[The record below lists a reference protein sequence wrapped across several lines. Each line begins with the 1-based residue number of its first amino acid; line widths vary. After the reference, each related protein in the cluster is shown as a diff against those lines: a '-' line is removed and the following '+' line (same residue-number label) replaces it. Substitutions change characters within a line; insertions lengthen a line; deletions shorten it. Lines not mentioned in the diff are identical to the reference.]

1 MTKRHFQSQILVFL
15 QILIV
20 SFFCILSYSVAQN
33 FKKIQFSSAQSDHQ
47 YSTLFINL
55 DSISN
60 VLLQI
65 DQIQKNSAETKP
77 LIVAHYN
84 TLSEQFN
91 SLTQLSVQDEYLKN
105 NIELKNKIITTNN
118 NSLEFVNSIK
128 DRIVNSK
135 KNDPVLL
142 KSYTKAYNQL
152 KSEMSQAAGTS
163 LLNYNSETLLF
174 LFSLVG
180 FGLSTILFLIINLF
194 FQKKQKNEFFKTE
207 SQLKTFLNI
216 INNMSEGVIVTNKYG
231 FFTYYNQSALD
242 IIGNNINDIHY
253 QSSIELLGFYN
264 LQKQKVTKNNLPFY
278 TALQKNIFND
288 EEFFVRNIKNPD
300 GLYIS
305 ASNGFFTDQKGDTA
319 GSVVVLKNISHKK
332 QLEALWIKEKESA
345 IEGSK
350 KKSDFLASM
359 SHEIRTPMNGIIG
372 LTTLLNETPLNNEQK
387 DYVGTVKRSAHALLS
402 LINDILDHSK
412 IEAGKVDLAPENF
425 NLKLLIHDILENFKF
440 IASEKNISVF
450 CNYPQNLN
458 EFFLADGHRLRQ
470 ILMNLMGN
478 AVKFT
483 QMGQVELKL
492 DFNHSDTPKNTTTKI
507 KFQIIDSGAG
517 MEPIEV
523 EKLFQRFFQTK
534 SGVKFGGTGLGLS
547 ISKQLVDLMG
557 GQIGVDS
564 TVNVGSTF
572 WFELTLQ
579 NAEVQSTESTQ
590 YTLSNLEN
598 AFTGKILI
606 AEDNLINQKVASQ
619 YLKKL
624 GFEVTVANNGAEAV
638 QFFKNGSFDLIFM
651 DCQMPVMNGYQAT
664 QKILELQS
672 HLSASTPIV
681 ALTAEGTSGEK
692 TKCFAAGMNDFLN
705 KPLVFEHLVTLLKK
719 YFRNALLN
727 IQNTDESNNSEIFKL
742 SSIMVGDKLL
752 LEVLFEDYLTSVPE
766 LILSIKTA
774 FQNND
779 TESIKAAAH
788 TLKSASA
795 TLSASN
801 VSDICNKLENFSPD
815 SELLGLCPLIDQL
828 EIEYTMSIDEIQKTI
843 TAIKN
848 THLKN
853 IQKASA

>member
-1 MTKRHFQSQILVFL
+1 MTKRLFHSQILLFL
-15 QILIV
+15 QILII
-20 SFFCILSYSVAQN
+20 SFFCLLTYSITCN
-33 FKKIQFSSAQSDHQ
+33 FKQIQFATAQTDSPYSDI
-47 YSTLFINL
+47 FKNL
-55 DSISN
+55 DSITN
-60 VLLQI
+60 VLTQI
-65 DQIQKNSAETKP
+65 DQLQKNSTETQQ
-77 LIVAHYN
+77 LAILHYN
-84 TLSEQFN
+84 QLSEQFN
-91 SLTQLSVQDEYLKN
+91 ALTQQTVQNEYLKN
-105 NIELKNKIITTNN
+105 SIELKNKIILTNN
-118 NSLEFVNSIK
+118 KSLEFLNSIK
-128 DRIVNSK
+128 DKLANTK
-135 KNDPVLL
+135 KNELVLL
-142 KSYTKAYNQL
+142 KPYAEGYILL
-152 KSEMSQAAGTS
+152 KTEITQHAGTS
-163 LLNYNSETLLF
+163 FLNYNAQTTLF
-174 LFSLVG
+174 LFSLFG
-180 FGLSTILFLIINLF
+180 FTISTLLFLTINVF
-194 FQKKQKNEFFKTE
+194 FQKSQKNELFKTE

-253 QSSIELLGFYN
+253 ESSIELLGFHN
-264 LQKQKVTKNNLPFY
+264 LDMKKVEKNNLPFY
-278 TALQKNIFND
+278 TALQKNILND
-288 EEFFVRNIKNPD
+288 EEFFVQNVKNPD

-319 GSVVVLKNISHKK
+319 GSVVVLKNITHKK

-372 LTTLLNETPLNNEQK
+372 LTTLLNETPLNSEQK

-412 IEAGKVDLAPENF
+412 IEAGKVDLVPENF

-440 IASEKNISVF
+440 VASEKNISVL
-450 CNYPQNLN
+450 CHYPQDLN
-458 EFFLADGHRLRQ
+458 ENFMADGHRLRQ

-483 QMGQVELKL
+483 QKGQVELKL
-492 DFNHSDTPKNTTTKI
+492 DFIPINAGTKI

-517 MEPIEV
+517 MEPNEV

-557 GQIGVDS
+557 GTIGVLS

-579 NAEVQSTESTQ
+579 NAQAESPVTTQ
-590 YTLSNLEN
+590 LTLSNLEN
-598 AFTGKILI
+598 AFSGKVLI
-606 AEDNLINQKVASQ
+606 AEDNIVNQKVASQ

-624 GFEVTVANNGAEAV
+624 GFEVAVANNGEEAV
-638 QFFKNGSFDLIFM
+638 ELFKNNSFDLIFM
-651 DCQMPVMNGYQAT
+651 DCQMPVLNGYQAT

-672 HLSASTPIV
+672 RQSKTVPIV

-705 KPLVFEHLVTLLKK
+705 KPLVFEHLATLLKK
-719 YFRNALLN
+719 YFK
-727 IQNTDESNNSEIFKL
+727 ITSPVTENTNDSNTSEIFKL
-742 SSIMVGDKLL
+742 SSIMVGDQLL
-752 LEVLFEDYLTSVPE
+752 LEVLFEDYQVSSPE
-766 LILSIKTA
+766 LIQALQTA
-774 FQNND
+774 FKNKD
-779 TESIKAAAH
+779 TEALSAAAH

-795 TLSASN
+795 TLGASKVSA
-801 VSDICNKLENFSPD
+801 ICQKLENFLPD
-815 SELLGLCPLIDQL
+815 SELFNLNPLIAQL
-828 EIEYTMSIDEIQKTI
+828 EIEYSMSIDEIRSTI
-843 TAIKN
+843 FEIKN
-848 THLKN
+848 TNMKN
-853 IQKASA
+853 TQKVSA